1 MTQFTIAIFD
11 FHIVALY
18 SKSYPIKFTLYQQK
32 ISILVSYAHLT
43 MRNGCQPVFQK
54 KKKTISGNYSTG
66 STQWFWS
73 FFCILRDLPL
83 GNFRWQSQISILIT
97 LQDKE
102 YLYSLMYDNTE
113 IGWSARFVMIENQSG
128 VRI

>member
-32 ISILVSYAHLT
+32 FTILVCYAHLT
-43 MRNGCQPVFQK
+43 MRNGCQPVFRK
-54 KKKTISGNYSTG
+54 KKKLIIIING

-83 GNFRWQSQISILIT
+83 ENFRWQSQISILIT

-128 VRI
+128 VGI